1 MREKEWDWRGLWHG
15 LPPREKP
22 YLRILFLLTGAI
34 LLWAIA
40 GWAYRYDFSEA
51 LVPFAFQEESIEPI
65 QEVEVNFR
73 TYLVEAPIR
82 RAFQIHTADILLPRW
97 WSFGIGWVAVVL
109 GWAAL
114 LTAASR
120 ASGFVPYVVYF
131 AWVAWVFLS
140 RAAQFWI
147 GTDPFYVVSLG
158 LSLVVLLPI
167 YMVGAGLWR
176 LRIGATAVLSAALI
190 AVVLG
195 APAFWQ
201 GAEVLYT
208 SLSAPA
214 VISYTAAGIA
224 GLQVP
229 IALLTTL
236 IYPPALRFRR
246 MQGLYVLTAVSVL
259 LIAALLLLP
268 MEIAYTTTIIAVGVG
283 MSLAFIGLQPY
294 YPILGES
301 LRQPTAFFWGWGG
314 LVLIGMGAFGFHAWN
329 HQDLYTYRTAE
340 LWRAM
345 VIGGTGSMF
354 IYLAWNF
361 LPLWRAGKVYY
372 WELSRSV
379 RLPLAVVYFLAVGS
393 VVFSEARND
402 WPTTRL
408 PARIYAVSRAEAALV
423 SKRWEEA
430 EALYR
435 EALYLLPFEAKINY
449 NLARLEAQRKE
460 ALEAATDKYERALLS
475 KPLLPAALQASA
487 VWLVLDRP
495 VRALQILQSYYH
507 RFGGGW
513 VLCNQ
518 LAYAFYKVKQ
528 LDSAAY
534 YWKEAIRQ
542 APGQPQPY
550 AHLALLYA
558 TYEKPTWATKVA
570 AHIADWADL
579 PEAVQE
585 DLAYL
590 RIRGLL
596 KEGRFQGWNAQW
608 LGAETDT
615 SAVGR
620 FVSALRQGDIPA
632 ALGFLP
638 YFREHDPELAPRLIR
653 QVGVALLQVGSPR
666 RAAELFLSAGT
677 PVDSLYAGYAYAEG
691 GCWDVAYALISRL
704 WGSYPEL
711 EEAGRR
717 EVSLLLAAAGRSQ
730 EMALLDPPQSWT
742 DADYLRFGYYAYLR
756 RDIQNLV
763 VILRPWIDA
772 GAKYDAP
779 YEWVARL
786 FLQQG
791 DTSGAE
797 ENIQAGLAR
806 VPNSVRLRLLQ
817 AAILHARN
825 QSQSMHALLD
835 SVSKDLRTFADTL
848 LWETFQLKDA
858 PQRANDLIKRFPSHL
873 PVMVSYARL
882 LLQKDPTEA
891 HKYLSTALEI
901 NPYAPELWALYAE
914 ASEKLGM
921 LEEAEFARKK
931 PDPCPPAL

>member
-1 MREKEWDWRGLWHG
+1 MREKEWDWRGLWLG

-22 YLRILFLLTGAI
+22 YLRGFFLLTGAA
-34 LLWAIA
+34 LLWAVG
-40 GWAYRYDFSEA
+40 GWLYRYDFSEA
-51 LVPFAFQEESIEPI
+51 LIPLTFQEESIEPVR
-65 QEVEVNFR
+65 EVEVSYR

-82 RAFQIHTADILLPRW
+82 RAFALRAADILLPRW
-97 WSFGIGWVAVVL
+97 WSFGVGWVAIVV

-120 ASGFVPYVVYF
+120 MEGFLPYLIYF
-131 AWVAWVFLS
+131 AWVAWVVLS
-140 RAAQFWI
+140 KAAQFWS

-158 LSLVVLLPI
+158 LSLVVLLPV
-167 YMVGAGLWR
+167 YLVGTGMWR
-176 LRIGATAVLSAALI
+176 LRIGATAVMSGGLVAT
-190 AVVLG
+190 VLG
-195 APAFWQ
+195 APTLWR

-208 SLSAPA
+208 GAAAPA
-214 VISYTAAGIA
+214 VISYAAAGIV

-229 IALLTTL
+229 IALLTVL
-236 IYPPALRFRR
+236 IYPPSLRYRR
-246 MQGLYVLTAVSVL
+246 LRGLYVLLGTSSL
-259 LIAALLLLP
+259 LIAALLFLP
-268 MEIAYTTTIIAVGVG
+268 MESAYTTTVLIVGVG
-283 MSLAFIGLQPY
+283 AALAFAGLQPY
-294 YPILGES
+294 YPTVGAS
-301 LRQPTAFFWGWGG
+301 FRQPTAFFWGWGG
-314 LVLIGMGAFGFHAWN
+314 LMLIGMGAWGFHAWN
-329 HQDLYTYRTAE
+329 HQDLYIYRAAG

-345 VIGGTGSMF
+345 LLGGIGGMTA
-354 IYLAWNF
+354 YLGWNF
-361 LPLWRAGKVYY
+361 LPLWRAGKVSY
-372 WELSRSV
+372 WELNRSV

-393 VVFSEARND
+393 AIFNEAQND
-402 WPTTRL
+402 WPTMRF
-408 PARIYAVSRAEAALV
+408 PARIYAVNRAEAALLAG
-423 SKRWEEA
+423 RWDEA

-435 EALYLLPFEAKINY
+435 EALYFLPFEAKLNY
-449 NLARLEAQRKE
+449 NLARLQAQRKE
-460 ALEAATDKYERALLS
+460 AIEAATDKYERALLG
-475 KPLLPAALQASA
+475 KPFLPAALQASA
-487 VWLVLDRP
+487 VWLTLDRP

-507 RFGGGW
+507 RFGGDW

-534 YWKEAIRQ
+534 YWKEAIRR
-542 APGQPQPY
+542 APGQPEPY

-558 TYEKPTWATKVA
+558 LYEKPTWAAKIA
-570 AHIADWADL
+570 EHITGWAPL

-590 RIRGLL
+590 QIRGIL
-596 KEGRFQGWNAQW
+596 KEGRFEGWNAQW
-608 LGAETDT
+608 LGAEADT

-620 FVSALRQGDIPA
+620 FISALGRGDIPA
-632 ALGFLP
+632 ALGFIP

-653 QVGVALLQVGSPR
+653 QVGIKLLQVGSPR
-666 RAAELFLSAGT
+666 RAAELFLTAGT
-677 PVDSLYAGYAYAEG
+677 AVDSLYAGYAYAES
-691 GCWDVAYALISRL
+691 GCWDIAYALISRL

-711 EEAGRR
+711 ESVGRR

-772 GAKYDAP
+772 DAKYDAP
-779 YEWVARL
+779 FEWVARL

-806 VPNSVRLRLLQ
+806 VPRSVRLRLLQ
-817 AAILHARN
+817 AEIWHARR
-825 QSQSMHALLD
+825 QARRLQALLD
-835 SVSKDLRTFADTL
+835 SVSKDLRTSADTL
-848 LWETFQLKDA
+848 LWETFQLKEA
-858 PQRANDLIKRFPSHL
+858 PQQAATLLRRFPYHL
-873 PVMVSYARL
+873 PAMVSHAQL

-891 HKYLSTALEI
+891 HKYLSSALEVH
-901 NPYAPELWALYAE
+901 PYAPELWALYAE

-921 LEEAEFARKK
+921 SEEAEFARKK